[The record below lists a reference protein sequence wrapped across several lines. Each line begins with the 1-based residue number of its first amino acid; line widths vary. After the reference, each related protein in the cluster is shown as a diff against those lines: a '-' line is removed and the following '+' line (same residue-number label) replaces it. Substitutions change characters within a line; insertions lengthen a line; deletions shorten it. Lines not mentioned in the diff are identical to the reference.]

1 VTAGAVLLAP
11 IAPTGMILGTS
22 VTPDFV
28 IAVYIEPV
36 IIIATAYPVTVIT
49 GDTTIGTQSIAVI
62 SSDRI
67 I

>member
-1 VTAGAVLLAP
+1 
-11 IAPTGMILGTS
+11 MILGTS